1 MRCVAIC
8 CAAILLSCAKADNQP
23 PRGPSGTLSLASLA
37 GTWRVRGFNEAG
49 DSIIGFQLV
58 ATGETSGW
66 TITFAGRPPI
76 PLRVVAVAGD
86 SVITEGGPYE
96 SVLRRG
102 VQVRTRGVFRLE
114 GDTLVGTTV
123 AHYTTSGPDSL
134 LRVRNKATRIP

>member
-1 MRCVAIC
+1 MRCVAIW
-8 CAAILLSCAKADNQP
+8 CAAALLSCAKADNSP
-23 PRGPSGTLSLASLA
+23 PRGASATLSLASLA

-49 DSIIGFQLV
+49 DSIVGFQLV

-66 TITFAGRPPI
+66 TINFPNRPPI

-96 SVLRRG
+96 SILRPG

-114 GDTLVGTTV
+114 GDTLSGTTV
-123 AHYTTSGPDSL
+123 ARYATSGPDSV
-134 LRVRNKATRIP
+134 LRVRTKATRIS